1 MGNTKVDAAI
11 QVLMSMR
18 IAVLDK
24 TRCRPKDCTHE
35 CQRFCPRVR
44 TGDETVVFEEGPDK
58 PPTIVEALCSGEA
71 ICVKKCPYN
80 VITIVNLPEQLEEDT
95 SHRFSQNGFKL
106 FRLPTPKERKV
117 LGLIGPN
124 GVGKTTAIRIL
135 ASELKP
141 NLGRYDAPP
150 EWDEIITA
158 YRGSEL
164 QPLFEKIQNG
174 DIVPIHKPQTIT
186 DLPKVSSIAD
196 KPISDLLESADS
208 SGRLKELKQGMNLAD
223 IWDRPIK
230 FLSGGELQRVA
241 ITAAIVREGD
251 IYFFDEPTAYLD
263 VRERL
268 RVGRAIRELADIGK
282 TVVVVEHDL
291 SILDYVSDLVCMF
304 YGDPGVYGIVSHPH
318 GTRVG
323 VNIFLDGYIPDENM
337 RFRDTVISFK
347 GMTSQDEEYKSL
359 ETLVEYGDVKKKFE
373 DFELEVKGG
382 RVTKGQIIGILGP
395 NGIGKTTFV
404 RMLAGELDPDEGE
417 VPKKTLSGFDLRI
430 SYKPQYINQ
439 DYPGSVRMYL
449 RETGG
454 NTVDSADFRTSV
466 IRKLGLEHL
475 MDHEVGDLS
484 GGELQRT
491 AIARCLA
498 KEADIYLFDEPSA
511 FLDIEQRLAS
521 SDAIRKMIQN
531 NQKTGFIV
539 EHSILMADYLSD
551 SMVVFDGIP
560 GKKGKASSVT
570 TLRAG
575 MNAFLKQ
582 MGVTFRR
589 DPQTGRPRVNKD
601 GSQLDQQ
608 QKAANEY
615 YYVGK

>member
-1 MGNTKVDAAI
+1 
-11 QVLMSMR
+11 MR
-18 IAVLDK
+18 IAVLDA

-44 TGDETVVFEEGPDK
+44 TGDETVIFPDGPDK
-58 PPTIVEALCSGEA
+58 PPVIVESLCSGEA

-80 VITIVNLPEQLEEDT
+80 VISIVNLPEELESDT
-95 SHRFSQNGFKL
+95 SHRYGVNAFKL
-106 FRLPTPKERKV
+106 FRLPVPKDGKV

-141 NLGRYDAPP
+141 NLGRFDSPP
-150 EWDEIITA
+150 EWDEIIKE
-158 YRGSEL
+158 YRGSAL
-164 QPLFEKIQNG
+164 QPLFEKIQSG
-174 DIVPIHKPQTIT
+174 DVVPVHKPQTIT
-186 DLPKVSSIAD
+186 DLPKIKAIAD
-196 KPISDLLESADS
+196 ESISDLLEKADS
-208 SGRLKELKQGMNLAD
+208 SGRLRHLKQDMGLEE
-223 IWDRPIK
+223 IWERPIK

-268 RVGRAIRELADIGK
+268 RVGRAIRNLADIGK

-291 SILDYVSDLVCMF
+291 SILDYVSDLVCIF
-304 YGDPGVYGIVSHPH
+304 YGDPGVYGIVSNPH

-347 GMTSQDEEYKSL
+347 GMTSQDEEYKSSEAL
-359 ETLVEYGDVKKKFE
+359 IEYGNMVKRFE
-373 DFELEVKGG
+373 DFELDVRGG
-382 RVTKGQIIGILGP
+382 RVTKGQIVGILGP

-404 RMLAGELDPDEGE
+404 RMLAGQLEPDEGE
-417 VPKKTLSGFDLRI
+417 APTKTVSGFDLRI
-430 SYKPQYINQ
+430 SYKPQYIEQ
-439 DYPGSVRMYL
+439 DYSGSVRLYL
-449 RETGG
+449 REAGG
-454 NTVDSADFRTSV
+454 QNVDTADFRTSV
-466 IRKLGLEHL
+466 IRKLGIEYL
-475 MDHEVGDLS
+475 MDHPVTDLS

-491 AIARCLA
+491 AIAACLA
-498 KEADIYLFDEPSA
+498 KDSDIYLFDEPSA
-511 FLDIEQRLAS
+511 FLDIEQRLAA
-521 SDAIRKMIQN
+521 SDAIRRLIQGQ
-531 NQKTGFIV
+531 QKTAFVV

-551 SMVVFDGIP
+551 SMVVFGGVP
-560 GKKGKASSVT
+560 GRKGHASSVT

-575 MNAFLKQ
+575 MNSFLKQ
-582 MGVTFRR
+582 MRVTFRR

-615 YYVGK
+615 YYIGK

>member
-1 MGNTKVDAAI
+1 
-11 QVLMSMR
+11 MR
-18 IAVLDK
+18 IAVIDRA
-24 TRCRPKDCTHE
+24 RCRPKDCTHE

-44 TGDETVVFEEGPDK
+44 TGDETVVFEDGPEK
-58 PPTIVEALCSGEA
+58 PPTIVEALCSGEG
-71 ICVKKCPYN
+71 ICVKKCPYG
-80 VITIVNLPEQLEEDT
+80 VITIINLPEQLEEDT
-95 SHRFSQNGFKL
+95 SHRYSKNGFKL
-106 FRLPTPKERKV
+106 FRLPIPKEGRV

-141 NLGRYDAPP
+141 NLGRFDSPP
-150 EWDEIITA
+150 DWDEIITE

-164 QPLFEKIQNG
+164 QPLFEKIQAG
-174 DIVPIHKPQTIT
+174 DVVPIHKPQTIT
-186 DLPKVSSIAD
+186 DLPKVSAIAD
-196 KPISDLLESADS
+196 KPISDLLENADS
-208 SGRLKELKQGMNLAD
+208 SGRLKDLKKTMNLGD
-223 IWDRPIK
+223 IWDRPMK

-241 ITAAIVREGD
+241 VTAAIVRDGD

-268 RVGRAIRELADIGK
+268 RVGRAIRELAELGK
-282 TVVVVEHDL
+282 TVIVVEHDL

-304 YGDPGVYGIVSHPH
+304 YGEPGAYGIVSHPH

-323 VNIFLDGYIPDENM
+323 VNIFLDGFIPDENM

-347 GMTSQDEEYKSL
+347 GMTSQDEEFKSY
-359 ETLVEYGDVKKKFE
+359 ETLVQYGDMTKDFE
-373 DFELEVKGG
+373 DFRLQVKGG

-417 VPKKTLSGFDLRI
+417 VPKKTVSGFDLRI
-430 SYKPQYINQ
+430 SYKPQYISQ
-439 DYPGSVRMYL
+439 DYSGSVRMYL
-449 RETGG
+449 REAGG
-454 NTVDSADFRTSV
+454 NTIDTSDFKTSV
-466 IRKLGLEHL
+466 LRKLGLEHL
-475 MDHEVGDLS
+475 MEHGVRDLS
-484 GGELQRT
+484 GGELQRA
-491 AIARCLA
+491 AIAACLA

-531 NQKTGFIV
+531 NQKTAFVV
-539 EHSILMADYLSD
+539 EHSLLMADYLSD
-551 SMVVFDGIP
+551 SMVVFDGQP
-560 GKKGKASSVT
+560 GKKGMASSVT

-608 QKAANEY
+608 QKASNEY

>member
-1 MGNTKVDAAI
+1 
-11 QVLMSMR
+11 MR
-18 IAVLDK
+18 IAVLDA

-44 TGDETVVFEEGPDK
+44 TGDETVVFPDGPDK
-58 PPTIVEALCSGEA
+58 PPVIVESLCSGEA

-80 VITIVNLPEQLEEDT
+80 VISIVNLPEELESDT
-95 SHRFSQNGFKL
+95 SHRFGVNAFKL
-106 FRLPTPKERKV
+106 FRLPVPKDRKV

-141 NLGRYDAPP
+141 NLGRFDSPP
-150 EWDEIITA
+150 EWEEIIKE

-174 DIVPIHKPQTIT
+174 DIVPVHKPQTIT
-186 DLPKVSSIAD
+186 DLPKVKAIAD
-196 KPISDLLESADS
+196 EPISDLLEKADS
-208 SGRLKELKQGMNLAD
+208 SGRLKQMKQDMGLEE
-223 IWDRPIK
+223 IWERPIK

-268 RVGRAIRELADIGK
+268 RVGRAIRSLADIGK

-291 SILDYVSDLVCMF
+291 SILDYVSDLVCIF
-304 YGDPGVYGIVSHPH
+304 YGDPGVYGIVSNPH

-347 GMTSQDEEYKSL
+347 GMTSQDEEYKSS
-359 ETLVEYGDVKKKFE
+359 ETLVEYGDMVKRFE
-373 DFELEVKGG
+373 DFELDVRGG
-382 RVTKGQIIGILGP
+382 RVTKGQIVGILGP

-404 RMLAGELDPDEGE
+404 RMLAGQLEPDEGE
-417 VPKKTLSGFDLRI
+417 VPTKTPSGFDLRI
-430 SYKPQYINQ
+430 SYKPQYIEQ
-439 DYPGSVRMYL
+439 DYSGSVRLYL
-449 RETGG
+449 REAGG
-454 NTVDSADFRTSV
+454 SNVDTSDFRTSV
-466 IRKLGLEHL
+466 IKKLGIEYL
-475 MDHEVGDLS
+475 MDHPVTDLS

-491 AIARCLA
+491 AIAACLA

-511 FLDIEQRLAS
+511 FLDIEQRLAA
-521 SDAIRKMIQN
+521 SDAIRRLIQGQ
-531 NQKTGFIV
+531 QKTAFVV

-551 SMVVFDGIP
+551 SMVVFDGVP
-560 GKKGKASSVT
+560 GRKGHASSVT

-582 MGVTFRR
+582 MKVTFRR

-615 YYVGK
+615 YYIGK

>member
-1 MGNTKVDAAI
+1 
-11 QVLMSMR
+11 
-18 IAVLDK
+18 
-24 TRCRPKDCTHE
+24 
-35 CQRFCPRVR
+35 VR
-44 TGDETVVFEEGPDK
+44 TGDETVVFPDGPDK
-58 PPTIVEALCSGEA
+58 PPVIVESLCSGEA

-80 VITIVNLPEQLEEDT
+80 VISIVNLPEELESDT
-95 SHRFSQNGFKL
+95 SHRYGVNSFKL
-106 FRLPTPKERKV
+106 FRLPVPKDGKV

-141 NLGRYDAPP
+141 NLGRFDSPP
-150 EWDEIITA
+150 EWDEIIKE

-174 DIVPIHKPQTIT
+174 DIIPVHKPQTIT
-186 DLPKVSSIAD
+186 DLPKVKTIAD
-196 KPISDLLESADS
+196 ESISDLLEKADS
-208 SGRLKELKQGMNLAD
+208 SGRLKQLKQDLGLEE
-223 IWDRPIK
+223 IWQRPIK

-241 ITAAIVREGD
+241 ITAAIIREGD

-268 RVGRAIRELADIGK
+268 RVGRAIRNLADIGK

-291 SILDYVSDLVCMF
+291 SILDYVSDLVCIF
-304 YGDPGVYGIVSHPH
+304 YGDPGVYGIVSNPH

-347 GMTSQDEEYKSL
+347 GMTSQDEEYKSS
-359 ETLVEYGDVKKKFE
+359 ETLIQYGDMVKRFE
-373 DFELEVKGG
+373 DFELDVRGG
-382 RVTKGQIIGILGP
+382 RVTKGQIVGVLGP

-404 RMLAGELDPDEGE
+404 RMLAGQLEPDEGE
-417 VPKKTLSGFDLRI
+417 APTKTLSGFDLRI
-430 SYKPQYINQ
+430 SYKPQYIEQ
-439 DYPGSVRMYL
+439 DYSGSVRLYL
-449 RETGG
+449 REAGG
-454 NTVDSADFRTSV
+454 NNVDTADFKTSV
-466 IRKLGLEHL
+466 IRKLGIEYLMEHP
-475 MDHEVGDLS
+475 VTDLS

-491 AIARCLA
+491 AIAACLA
-498 KEADIYLFDEPSA
+498 KEADIYLLDEPSA
-511 FLDIEQRLAS
+511 FLDIEQRLAA
-521 SDAIRKMIQN
+521 SDAIRRLIQGQ
-531 NQKTGFIV
+531 QKTAFVV

-551 SMVVFDGIP
+551 SMVVFDGVP
-560 GKKGKASSVT
+560 GRKGHASSVT